1 MRFGAMKRT
10 VIVCAEACP
19 MSTIPRRAL
28 RETPAAELR
37 GVAMRL
43 LAVLAFAV
51 LAVLLARLT
60 MGP

>member
-1 MRFGAMKRT
+1 
-10 VIVCAEACP
+10 
-19 MSTIPRRAL
+19 MSTIPRRSG
-28 RETPAAELR
+28 REPPAAQLL
-37 GVAMRL
+37 GVAIRL

>member
-1 MRFGAMKRT
+1 
-10 VIVCAEACP
+10 